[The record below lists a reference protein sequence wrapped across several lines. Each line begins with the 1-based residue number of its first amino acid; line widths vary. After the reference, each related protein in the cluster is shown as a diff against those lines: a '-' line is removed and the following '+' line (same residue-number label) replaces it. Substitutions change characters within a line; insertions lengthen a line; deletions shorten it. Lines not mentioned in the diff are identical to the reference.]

1 MVRFVGALFLGAVT
15 ALSQEATQ
23 QALSQKNLTSDW
35 GLSRWSDVRRGQV
48 SVIHRAEGDDL
59 QVRSLLTTP
68 RAVYSGPR
76 RSIAPAYEG
85 NCFLAA
91 SFDSGIINR
100 LGGHFSVFAA
110 APSSARV
117 TLQKWDDGRR
127 ALTVHYDRQA
137 GGFCGVWAH
146 LFDFTL
152 PEEERVYFDSTPFSH
167 LTFWVRGQQGGE
179 RIRLKVA
186 DANWEQKQDA
196 LPAGEISSFVTG
208 KTIQQT
214 WQRVVVPLAALS
226 GRLDRRALATLAF
239 EAIAAGRG
247 SIAIQDIAFCKN
259 SEPMPAFG
267 TSPPKTTAER
277 KLNQALWVWN
287 TAEIL
292 ASKEQQQELV
302 DFAKRHGFTDLFLQ
316 LQSAGQGPTPQG
328 EIAPDPAAWRSFLSL
343 LSRSGLRGHALDG
356 FNRYALR
363 EFHEPVLRTVENV
376 IRYNRS
382 VQPDEAFQGLHYD
395 VEPYLIAGF
404 SGPARGR
411 ILGSYLELLQK
422 IVSKTRPAGIR
433 FGVDL
438 PFWFDGRDEFTG
450 QRFSVEFRGTSKPV
464 SEHVIDL
471 VDTIAVMDYRTYA
484 FGADGVLALARSEIE
499 YAAKSGKR
507 VFVGL
512 ETTHLPDEDLMDF
525 EGPPSKG
532 IPDRAPGRAIVLIP
546 DGDAAAF
553 RLVEPSEW
561 PGLRAAAGSLL
572 WWPVARL
579 IRVPGDKLTFERS
592 GVEALRRTMD
602 ESEPELREYS
612 SFAGF
617 AIHDYLGYRR
627 LSERRP

>member
-1 MVRFVGALFLGAVT
+1 MVRFVAVLFLGAVT
-15 ALSQEATQ
+15 VLSQEATP

-35 GLSRWSDVRRGQV
+35 GLSRWLDVRRGQV
-48 SVIHRAEGDDL
+48 SVIHRAEGDEL
-59 QVRSLLTTP
+59 HVRSLLTTP

-76 RSIAPAYEG
+76 RSSAPSCEG
-85 NCFLAA
+85 NCFQAA
-91 SFDSGIINR
+91 SFDSGIVNR
-100 LGGHFSVFAA
+100 LGGYFSIFAA

-117 TLQKWDDGRR
+117 ALQKWDDGRR
-127 ALTVHYDRQA
+127 ALTLQYDRQA
-137 GGFCGVWAH
+137 AGYCGVWVH

-152 PEEERVYFDSTPFSH
+152 PENERVYFDSTPFSH
-167 LTFWVRGQQGGE
+167 LTFWVRGRQGGE

-196 LPAGEISSFVTG
+196 LPVGEISTFLAG
-208 KTIQQT
+208 KTIQKT
-214 WQRVVVPLAALS
+214 WQRVVVPLTALS
-226 GRLDRRALATLAF
+226 GRLERGALATLAF
-239 EAIAAGRG
+239 EVVGAGGG

-259 SEPMPAFG
+259 AEPMPPLG
-267 TSPPKTTAER
+267 TSLQKTTAAS

-287 TAEIL
+287 TAELL

-302 DFAKRHGFTDLFLQ
+302 DFAKREGFTDLFLQ
-316 LQSAGQGPTPQG
+316 LQGAGQGRRPQG
-328 EIAPDPAAWRSFLSL
+328 EIAPDAARWRPFLSL
-343 LSRSGLRGHALDG
+343 LSRSGVRGHALDG

-363 EFHEPVLRTVENV
+363 EFHEAVLRTVENV

-411 ILGSYLELLQK
+411 ILDSYLELLQK
-422 IVSKTRPAGIR
+422 IVAKTRPAGLR
-433 FGVDL
+433 SGVDI

-450 QRFSVEFRGTSKPV
+450 QRFSVEFRGISKPV

-471 VDTIAVMDYRTYA
+471 VDTIAVMDYRSYA
-484 FGADGVLALARSEIE
+484 FGADGLLALARGELE
-499 YAAKSGKR
+499 YAAKSGKH

-512 ETTHLPDEDLMDF
+512 ETTHLPDEDLLDF
-525 EGPPSKG
+525 EGAPSAG
-532 IPDRAPGRAIVLIP
+532 IPDHAPSRAIVLIP
-546 DGDAAAF
+546 EGEAAAF
-553 RLVEPSEW
+553 RLVEPSDW
-561 PGLRAAAGSLL
+561 PGLRGAAGSLL
-572 WWPVARL
+572 WWPVARA

-602 ESEPELREYS
+602 EAEPELREYS

-627 LSERRP
+627 LTERRP